1 MNYESPNYIY
11 TENSAIFELKR
22 MLDDAKVPYDYYDS
36 RDVNFELAGKVCPKI
51 QISYPNNGNN
61 MVCSVIQGYGT
72 YGSEENKLE
81 IMGLIDP
88 EIDKSNPDS
97 VKGWLSAEDVF
108 NRISKHWQKMLSVF
122 DVR

>member
-1 MNYESPNYIY
+1 MIYESPNYVY

-22 MLDDAKVPYDYYDS
+22 MLDSNGIPYDYYDS
-36 RDVNFELAGKVCPKI
+36 RDVKFGGICPKI

-61 MVCSVIQGYGT
+61 RVCSVIQGYGT
-72 YGSEENKLE
+72 YGSEENNLE

-88 EIDKSNPDS
+88 ERDESNPDS
-97 VKGWLSAEDVF
+97 VKGWLSAEEVF